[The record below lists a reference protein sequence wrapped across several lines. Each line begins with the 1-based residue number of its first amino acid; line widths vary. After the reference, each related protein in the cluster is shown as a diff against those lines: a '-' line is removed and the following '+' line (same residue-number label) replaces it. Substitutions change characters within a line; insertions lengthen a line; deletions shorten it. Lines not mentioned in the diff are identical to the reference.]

1 VVVSKSVVAPHG
13 AVIGIVPWKNRPV
26 RICEKIVTSHLC
38 RMNLYW

>member
-1 VVVSKSVVAPHG
+1 VVVSKLVIASHG
-13 AVIGIVPWKNRPV
+13 AAIRIVSWKNRSV